1 MTPGTISVDII
12 DDYLY
17 IHWIYIRSED
27 PEIYTPI
34 ITGAFEKYIKNYRM
48 NGYLNILLYVQIA
61 LSGICLYRIIRGPTI
76 PDRMVGIDIFGIL
89 VVGICAIIS
98 IQTERS
104 FILDIG
110 IAWIILSF
118 LGTLTLAK
126 YLTGKK
132 LNE

>member
-1 MTPGTISVDII
+1 M
-12 DDYLY
+12 
-17 IHWIYIRSED
+17 
-27 PEIYTPI
+27 
-34 ITGAFEKYIKNYRM
+34 ITF
-48 NGYLNILLYVQIA
+48 LDVLLYTQIA
-61 LSGICLYRIIRGPTI
+61 LSGVCLYRIIRGPTI
-76 PDRMVGIDIFGIL
+76 PDRMVGIL

-118 LGTLTLAK
+118 IGTLTLAK
-126 YLTGKK
+126 YLSGKK

>member
-1 MTPGTISVDII
+1 
-12 DDYLY
+12 
-17 IHWIYIRSED
+17 
-27 PEIYTPI
+27 
-34 ITGAFEKYIKNYRM
+34 M
-48 NGYLNILLYVQIA
+48 NDYLNILLYVQIA
-61 LSGICLYRIIRGPTI
+61 LSAICLYRIVKGPTI

-89 VVGICAIIS
+89 VVGICAIIA

-118 LGTLTLAK
+118 IGTLTLAK
-126 YLTGKK
+126 YLSGKK

>member
-1 MTPGTISVDII
+1 MTDLL
-12 DDYLY
+12 D
-17 IHWIYIRSED
+17 
-27 PEIYTPI
+27 
-34 ITGAFEKYIKNYRM
+34 
-48 NGYLNILLYVQIA
+48 ILLYTQIG
-61 LSGICLYRIIRGPTI
+61 LSTVCLYRIIRGPSI

-89 VVGICAIIS
+89 VVGVCAIIA

-118 LGTLTLAK
+118 IGTLTLAK

>member
-1 MTPGTISVDII
+1 
-12 DDYLY
+12 
-17 IHWIYIRSED
+17 
-27 PEIYTPI
+27 
-34 ITGAFEKYIKNYRM
+34 M

-98 IQTERS
+98 IQTDRS

>member
-1 MTPGTISVDII
+1 MTE
-12 DDYLY
+12 L
-17 IHWIYIRSED
+17 
-27 PEIYTPI
+27 
-34 ITGAFEKYIKNYRM
+34 
-48 NGYLNILLYVQIA
+48 LNILLYIQIA
-61 LSGICLYRIIRGPTI
+61 LASACLYRIIRGPTI

-89 VVGICAIIS
+89 VVGICAILA

-118 LGTLTLAK
+118 IGTLTLAK
-126 YLTGKK
+126 YLGGKK

>member
-1 MTPGTISVDII
+1 MSNLLD
-12 DDYLY
+12 
-17 IHWIYIRSED
+17 
-27 PEIYTPI
+27 
-34 ITGAFEKYIKNYRM
+34 
-48 NGYLNILLYVQIA
+48 ILLYIQIG
-61 LSGICLYRIIRGPTI
+61 LCGICMYRIIRGPSI
-76 PDRMVGIDIFGIL
+76 PDRMVAVDIFGIL
-89 VVGICAIIS
+89 VVGVCAIIA

-118 LGTLTLAK
+118 IGTLTLAI

>member
-1 MTPGTISVDII
+1 
-12 DDYLY
+12 
-17 IHWIYIRSED
+17 
-27 PEIYTPI
+27 
-34 ITGAFEKYIKNYRM
+34 M
-48 NGYLNILLYVQIA
+48 NEFLNILLYIQIA
-61 LSGICLYRIIRGPTI
+61 LSGLCLFRIIRGPTI
-76 PDRMVGIDIFGIL
+76 PDRMIGIDIFGIL

-118 LGTLTLAK
+118 IGTLTLAK
-126 YLTGKK
+126 YLSKKK

>member
-1 MTPGTISVDII
+1 MTD
-12 DDYLY
+12 L
-17 IHWIYIRSED
+17 
-27 PEIYTPI
+27 
-34 ITGAFEKYIKNYRM
+34 
-48 NGYLNILLYVQIA
+48 LNILLYTQIA
-61 LSGICLYRIIRGPTI
+61 LSGVCLYRIIRGPSV

-98 IQTERS
+98 IQAGKS

-118 LGTLTLAK
+118 IGTLTLAK
-126 YLTGKK
+126 YLSGKK

>member
-1 MTPGTISVDII
+1 MSNWLNIM
-12 DDYLY
+12 LY
-17 IHWIYIRSED
+17 I
-27 PEIYTPI
+27 
-34 ITGAFEKYIKNYRM
+34 
-48 NGYLNILLYVQIA
+48 QIG
-61 LSGICLYRIIRGPTI
+61 LSGICMYRIIRGPTI
-76 PDRMVGIDIFGIL
+76 PDRMVGVDIFGIL

-118 LGTLTLAK
+118 IGTLTLAK

>member
-1 MTPGTISVDII
+1 MSD
-12 DDYLY
+12 
-17 IHWIYIRSED
+17 
-27 PEIYTPI
+27 
-34 ITGAFEKYIKNYRM
+34 
-48 NGYLNILLYVQIA
+48 YLNILLYILIG
-61 LSGICLYRIIRGPTI
+61 LSAICLYRIVRGPTI

-98 IQTERS
+98 VQTDRS

-118 LGTLTLAK
+118 IGTITLAK
-126 YLTGKK
+126 YLSGKK

>member
-1 MTPGTISVDII
+1 MTNLLT
-12 DDYLY
+12 
-17 IHWIYIRSED
+17 
-27 PEIYTPI
+27 
-34 ITGAFEKYIKNYRM
+34 
-48 NGYLNILLYVQIA
+48 ILLYVQIG
-61 LSGICLYRIIRGPTI
+61 LSVACLYRIIRGPTI

-98 IQTERS
+98 VRTGKS

-118 LGTLTLAK
+118 IGTLTLAK
-126 YLTGKK
+126 YLSGKK

>member
-1 MTPGTISVDII
+1 MTN
-12 DDYLY
+12 
-17 IHWIYIRSED
+17 W
-27 PEIYTPI
+27 
-34 ITGAFEKYIKNYRM
+34 
-48 NGYLNILLYVQIA
+48 LNILLYIQIG
-61 LSGICLYRIIRGPTI
+61 LSAVCMYRIIRGPTI
-76 PDRMVGIDIFGIL
+76 PDRMVGVDIFGIL

-98 IQTERS
+98 IQTEKS

-118 LGTLTLAK
+118 IGTLTLAK

>member
-1 MTPGTISVDII
+1 MTDFLT
-12 DDYLY
+12 
-17 IHWIYIRSED
+17 
-27 PEIYTPI
+27 
-34 ITGAFEKYIKNYRM
+34 
-48 NGYLNILLYVQIA
+48 ILLYIQIG
-61 LSGICLYRIIRGPTI
+61 LSTVCLYRIIRGPTI

-98 IQTERS
+98 IQTEKS

-118 LGTLTLAK
+118 IGTITLAK
-126 YLTGKK
+126 YLSGKK